1 MCCKNNIFAYNLITG
16 QVARWVF
23 VGQNTFERTR
33 WCGRES
39 SVVAFFL
46 GKLNEKDYM
55 GKNGENK
62 SRKVTIRFTE
72 KEWAG
77 IEEQMANYDYLSISR
92 YIRDKVLNKRIKIDR
107 SIVLTDRVFRNQIN
121 SLSAIVARIG
131 VDYNQATKRFN
142 SLVKQKRADGS
153 PVINSRAANYYLK
166 QIQSMTQEL
175 KDAMDKII
183 EMVEA
188 LELKEAAPEAESVNN
203 TLNQ

>member
-1 MCCKNNIFAYNLITG
+1 MCCKNNIFAYNLSTG

-62 SRKVTIRFTE
+62 CRKVTIRFTE

-188 LELKEAAPEAESVNN
+188 LELKEAAPMQEQINN
-203 TLNQ
+203 TSNQ

>member
-1 MCCKNNIFAYNLITG
+1 MDKTKEPRSRY
-16 QVARWVF
+16 
-23 VGQNTFERTR
+23 VG
-33 WCGRES
+33 
-39 SVVAFFL
+39 
-46 GKLNEKDYM
+46 
-55 GKNGENK
+55 
-62 SRKVTIRFTE
+62 IRFTE
-72 KEWAG
+72 KEW
-77 IEEQMANYDYLSISR
+77 EVLTTQMKNYDYLSISR
-92 YIRDKVLNKRIKIDR
+92 FIRDKVLDKRIKIDR
-107 SIVLTDRVFRNQIN
+107 SIVLTDRAFRNQIN

-188 LELKEAAPEAESVNN
+188 LELKEAAPMQEQINN
-203 TLNQ
+203 TSNQ